1 MAGVREHYRD
11 AFRLAVLND
20 ITDLTP
26 IGALP
31 IIGDLL
37 DAITLAL
44 GAHIAPEY
52 AERKE
57 FMIQL
62 AEFLPF
68 ADLIPLHTMGVITAY
83 SGERNITLDE
93 ALRELM
99 ELEELA
105 PETLRDKFKELLVL
119 G

>member
-1 MAGVREHYRD
+1 MSGVIEHYRD

-26 IGALP
+26 IGTLP
-31 IIGDLL
+31 IIGDVL

-44 GAHIAPEY
+44 GAHLAPEY
-52 AERKE
+52 AKRKE

-62 AEFLPF
+62 VEFLPF
-68 ADLIPLHTMGVITAY
+68 ADLMPIHSIAVLMAY
-83 SGERNITLDE
+83 SGERDITPIE

-99 ELEELA
+99 EIEELT
-105 PETLRDKFKELLVL
+105 PEIFTKKFKQLLV
-119 G
+119 